1 MELSCFLFHL
11 DAGVDKEDKKKEVII
26 GVVTQI
32 DLLHYI
38 SIVEEVVRKRY
49 ILIITRINFKSYA

>member
-1 MELSCFLFHL
+1 MFDFTS

-38 SIVEEVVRKRY
+38 SQVEEVVRQR
-49 ILIITRINFKSYA
+49 